1 MMTKT
6 EGFHAGEFL
15 LSEGAGS
22 ISREQVTLAATAK
35 ALPAGQVLGIVTASG
50 QYAPYDDAATDG
62 TEVAVA
68 ILYASKPA
76 SPDPQAVTVIARLA
90 EVIDVA
96 LTGLNDAAR
105 GDLKARN
112 LIVRTGTPY

>member
-50 QYAPYDDAATDG
+50 QYAPYD
-62 TEVAVA
+62 
-68 ILYASKPA
+68 
-76 SPDPQAVTVIARLA
+76 
-90 EVIDVA
+90 
-96 LTGLNDAAR
+96 
-105 GDLKARN
+105 
-112 LIVRTGTPY
+112 

>member
-1 MMTKT
+1 MIKT

-22 ISREQVTLAATAK
+22 ISREQVTLAATDV

-50 QYAPYDDAATDG
+50 EYAPYDNAATDG
-62 TEVAVA
+62 SEVAAA
-68 ILYASKPA
+68 ILYAPKPA
-76 SPDPQAVTVIARLA
+76 STGPQAATVVARLA

-96 LTGLNDAAR
+96 LTGLDSAAR
-105 GDLKARN
+105 ADLKARN
-112 LIVRTGTPY
+112 IIIRTGTPY

>member
-1 MMTKT
+1 M
-6 EGFHAGEFL
+6 
-15 LSEGAGS
+15 
-22 ISREQVTLAATAK
+22 TLAATAK

-76 SPDPQAVTVIARLA
+76 SPDPR
-90 EVIDVA
+90 
-96 LTGLNDAAR
+96 R
-105 GDLKARN
+105 
-112 LIVRTGTPY
+112 